1 MRSLVRSIAVV
12 AVLLLAGCSAGS
24 DSSTMEPA
32 SDGGGVQSEESAG
45 DEAAAPSE
53 DRGVDTDT
61 GVSLSNLEFVVS
73 GSLSMTVDDPH
84 ATAEQAAL
92 LVERVGGYVQE
103 RNEQVSAEAEMSS
116 AYLVVRIPSDQ
127 VTVTLAD
134 LEELGTVQDL
144 SLISTEVTD
153 QVRDLA
159 ARIRALE
166 ISIARLEDLLERAG
180 TITEIVNA
188 EQVLTDRQVEL
199 ESVQAQQ
206 AALADQVAM
215 STIRLELW
223 TEATVPEPDP
233 EPGFWGGLVSGWNA
247 LVDTT
252 SNVLHV
258 LGILLPWL
266 VAGALLTAVV
276 VFVSRWLGR
285 RQAAKAPSAAP
296 SGPTT
301 SLPWDAR
308 RGPAGPAHPSGHD
321 GPGPMDVRQAPQAPA
336 ATPPQPVAQ
345 AAPAQMPAA
354 EPPAETPDAAAGD
367 TEGSPTP
374 PR

>member
-12 AVLLLAGCSAGS
+12 AVLLLAGCSASGET
-24 DSSTMEPA
+24 SSMEPA
-32 SDGGGVQSEESAG
+32 SDVGGVQNEESAG

-53 DRGVDTDT
+53 DRGVDT